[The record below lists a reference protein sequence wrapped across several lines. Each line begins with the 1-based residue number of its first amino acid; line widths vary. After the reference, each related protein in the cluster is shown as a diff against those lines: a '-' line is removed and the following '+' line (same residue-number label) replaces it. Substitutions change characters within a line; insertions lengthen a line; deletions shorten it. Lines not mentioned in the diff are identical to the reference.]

1 MDFTIRALKRY
12 LSSGAGR
19 LLCFAIVVMS
29 IAAVPPLSF
38 AHGLAGERF
47 FPTTF
52 AVDDPFISDEFS
64 ILVDHIKKPGDEP
77 NKSTEINIDASKRI
91 VPDFGVTIHEA
102 WQHLGSDGDGS
113 AHGWE
118 NLDLGAKWQFLTD
131 PKHEMILSVGTD
143 VEIGGTGAHQVSDS
157 FSHINP
163 TFFFGK
169 GLGDLPESVKY
180 IRPFAITG
188 AIGTSFP
195 TRSKN
200 VIFNDD
206 GSTDIQRNS
215 TTLNWGFTVQ
225 YSLMYL
231 QSFVKD
237 IGLGAPFNRMIIVT
251 EFPMQT
257 NLSRDNKGLTTGTV
271 NPGVV
276 WAGKFMELGIAAQI
290 PVNSQTGKNVGVL
303 GLIHFFVDDLFPKSI
318 GGPIFH

>member
-1 MDFTIRALKRY
+1 MGPAIMARKRY
-12 LSSGAGR
+12 LSSGRGWF
-19 LLCFAIVVMS
+19 LCFAAVVMAMLA
-29 IAAVPPLSF
+29 IPALSF
-38 AHGLAGERF
+38 AHGIAGERF

-64 ILVDHIKKPGDEP
+64 VLVDHIKKPGDEP

-91 VPDFGVTIHEA
+91 VPDFGITIHEA
-102 WQHLGSDGDGS
+102 WQHFGSDGDGS

-163 TFFFGK
+163 ALFFGK

-200 VIFNDD
+200 VILNDD

-215 TTLNWGFTVQ
+215 TTLNWGFTAQ

-257 NLSRDNKGLTTGTV
+257 NLSRDNKGLTTGTI

-303 GLIHFFVDDLFPKSI
+303 GLIHFFIDDLFPKSI
-318 GGPIFH
+318 GAPIFH